1 VTIGVLSFD
10 LWQRAGLVVVSVA
23 SREDVLRKLFDAVR
37 REAETQVPGH
47 VVETG
52 AEFIHGADGGDA
64 GWSAEAGQGPGWE

>member
-1 VTIGVLSFD
+1 MSKEPDQISAFYSKVVDWTINH
-10 LWQRAGLVVVSVA
+10 
-23 SREDVLRKLFDAVR
+23 
-37 REAETQVPGH
+37 VPEINYR